1 MFQYSQ
7 RVLQPT
13 IRVPSQIQQSIITTT
28 FENHPQLQSTR
39 KVQQNI
45 DPTALNTSPIKIV
58 NNKTPLSP
66 NIIVYSQN
74 PYSITPQ
81 QIPSNI
87 RQNLTP
93 TKHLNANMPQ
103 QRNLTPTRIIR
114 DGDQTSKNK
123 HSTKSKVQADFGTPS
138 PIQQQM
144 DKDDAEFLNEKQQS
158 YYNNLQELLIQSE
171 FKLSQLE
178 QKSRQ
183 IQEQRKRLQQQFI
196 SKSPKLGALL

>member
-7 RVLQPT
+7 RILQPT

-58 NNKTPLSP
+58 NNKTSLSP
-66 NIIVYSQN
+66 NVIVYSQN
-74 PYSITPQ
+74 PYSMTPQ
-81 QIPSNI
+81 KIPSNI

-93 TKHLNANMPQ
+93 TKHLNAHIPQ
-103 QRNLTPTRIIR
+103 QRNLTPTGTIR
-114 DGDQTSKNK
+114 EGEQTSKNK
-123 HSTKSKVQADFGTPS
+123 HSTKGKVQADFGTPS
-138 PIQQQM
+138 QYQM
-144 DKDDAEFLNEKQQS
+144 DKEDAEFLNEKSQS